1 MLDMRGTILDMNS
14 MLDEKENYEISGE
27 KRRVTLF
34 NTSSCKNEPLTRG
47 GIWRNAEKAVL
58 LHRHSETMDSSKT
71 SMTSNQYHISN
82 KIKLTTKKQKAL

>member
-1 MLDMRGTILDMNS
+1 MLDMRGTILDTKN
-14 MLDEKENYEISGE
+14 MLDERENYEISRE

-47 GIWRNAEKAVL
+47 GIWRNAEKAVP

-71 SMTSNQYHISN
+71 SMTSKSISH
-82 KIKLTTKKQKAL
+82 Q

>member
-1 MLDMRGTILDMNS
+1 MLDIRGTILDMNS

-27 KRRVTLF
+27 KRRITLF
-34 NTSSCKNEPLTRG
+34 NISSYENGPLTRI

-82 KIKLTTKKQKAL
+82 KKLN